1 MERRCLLMAIGWIA
15 GGFTALHAPRAMAQ
29 ETRPGRVTGR
39 AFETLATSPT
49 IDVAPLDDSV
59 ENLRVRDEMRRVLV
73 RSGYR
78 VVESG
83 AMWRLSFATEVRPLG
98 AGAPAR
104 PRGPEASTG
113 QSSGLAERPAVELP
127 DRPLRRAPGTT
138 GPSSARSLRYVI
150 NASFEDART
159 GKRAWQGSVQYD
171 DAEADRAQF
180 LVRLVQPLLA
190 EFGKTQRGRRFT
202 LE

>member
-1 MERRCLLMAIGWIA
+1 MERRWLLARIGWAVA
-15 GGFTALHAPRAMAQ
+15 GGAILQVPGAMAQ

-39 AFETLATSPT
+39 AFAALAKSPT
-49 IDVAPLDDSV
+49 IAVAPLDDSA
-59 ENLRVRDEMRRVLV
+59 ENLRVRDEMRRVLQ

-83 AMWRLSFATEVRPLG
+83 ATWRLSFATEVRPLG
-98 AGAPAR
+98 AGASTR

-113 QSSGLAERPAVELP
+113 QSSDLTERPRVELP
-127 DRPLRRAPGTT
+127 DRPLRRAPAATI
-138 GPSSARSLRYVI
+138 PNAARSLRYVI
-150 NASFEDART
+150 NANFEDVST

-171 DAEADRAQF
+171 DAEADRAKF

-190 EFGKTQRGRRFT
+190 EFGKTERGRRFT